1 MKIAIIG
8 SGISA
13 LTVARNLN
21 NAGDV
26 TIFDKSKGIGGR
38 IATRRA
44 DRFTFDHGAQYFLI
58 KNNDFE
64 SFVSPYIESG
74 VVKRWD
80 AYFKEFEGDKVI
92 SERQWNENFAHYV
105 GTPNMNAFCKSL
117 AENFRIIKSTRI
129 NSVIKSD
136 EGLKLIGEEKKELG
150 VFDWVIST
158 VPSKQAIDILPE
170 DLNFFNEISSIKM
183 SPCFTLMLGFEKNL
197 NLGFDAAMI
206 HNELIS
212 WVSVNSSK
220 PDRRPNDY
228 SLVIQSTNRWA
239 DKNLSLDRDFVIK
252 KMISEASNIINRNLN
267 EAVHKEVHGWHF
279 ANAPKRDLGVFVDY
293 EMKVAA
299 CGDWCMHGRVES
311 AYLSGKETATKVKDA
326 LA

>member
-13 LTVARNLN
+13 LTAASNLTT
-21 NAGDV
+21 AGEV
-26 TIFDKSKGIGGR
+26 TIFDKSRGVGGR

-44 DRFTFDHGAQYFLI
+44 NRFVFDHGAQYFLI
-58 KNNDFE
+58 KNKDFE
-64 SFVSPYIESG
+64 SFVSPYIERG

-80 AYFKEFEGDKVI
+80 AYFKEFEGNKVI
-92 SERQWNENFAHYV
+92 SERQWDANFAHYV
-105 GTPNMNAFCKSL
+105 GAPNMNAFCKSL
-117 AENFRIIKSTRI
+117 TKNFNIIKNTRIHKVIKST
-129 NSVIKSD
+129 S
-136 EGLKLIGEEKKELG
+136 GLKLIDEEERELG
-150 VFDWVIST
+150 IFDWVIST
-158 VPSKQAIDILPE
+158 VPSKQAIDILPKN
-170 DLNFFNEISSIKM
+170 LNFIEEISSIKM
-183 SPCFTLMLGFEKNL
+183 SPCFTLMLGFEKSL

-212 WVSVNSSK
+212 WMSVNSSK
-220 PDRRPNDY
+220 PDRRKNDF

-239 DKNLSLDRDFVIK
+239 EKNLSLNKDFVIN
-252 KMISEASNIINRNLN
+252 KMISEASNIINRDLN

-293 EMKVAA
+293 KMNIAA

-311 AYLSGKETATKVKDA
+311 AYLSGKETAIKVMEA
-326 LA
+326 IA

>member
-13 LTVARNLN
+13 LTAARKLN
-21 NAGDV
+21 NTADV

-44 DRFTFDHGAQYFLI
+44 DPFVFDHGAQYFLI

-64 SFVSPYIESG
+64 SFVSPFIERG
-74 VVKRWD
+74 IVKRWD
-80 AYFKEFEGDKVI
+80 AYFKEFEGGKVI
-92 SERQWNENFAHYV
+92 RERQWGQSFAHYV
-105 GTPNMNAFCKSL
+105 GVPNMNAFCKSL
-117 AENFRIIKSTRI
+117 AENLNIIK
-129 NSVIKSD
+129 NSKIHQVIKSD
-136 EGLKLIGEEKKELG
+136 IGLRLVDDKNIELG
-150 VFDWVIST
+150 IFDWVIST
-158 VPSKQAIDILPE
+158 VPSKQAIDILPKN
-170 DLNFFNEISSIKM
+170 LNFIDEISSIKM
-183 SPCFTLMLGFEKNL
+183 SPCFTLMLGFENDL

-220 PDRRPNDY
+220 PDRKSNYY

-239 DKNLSLDRDFVIK
+239 DKNLNLDRNFVIT
-252 KMISEASNIINRNLN
+252 KMISEASNIISRDLN
-267 EAVHKEVHGWHF
+267 KAVHKEVHGWHY
-279 ANAPKRDLGVFVDY
+279 ANAPKRDLGVYIDY

-311 AYLSGKETATKVKDA
+311 AYLSGKKTAEKVMEA